1 MPMTKTR
8 QRNPRGQG
16 GPRFPWPPLEEAVLT
31 AVDRLLGP
39 VR

>member
-8 QRNPRGQG
+8 QRNPGGHG
-16 GPRFPWPPLEEAVLT
+16 GPRFPWPPLEEMVLT
-31 AVDRLLGP
+31 AVGRLLGP

>member
-1 MPMTKTR
+1 MPMIKTW

-16 GPRFPWPPLEEAVLT
+16 GPRFPWPPEETVVT

-39 VR
+39 VH

>member
-8 QRNPRGQG
+8 QRNPRGHG
-16 GPRFPWPPLEEAVLT
+16 GLRFPWPPLKEAVLT